1 MWCDVLV
8 AWWKKSRSSDP
19 DRTRRGADGAATA
32 QQEPTRTAVLG
43 QAPPTF
49 VLGATS
55 TGDVLAFRAPARD
68 LVAWWHQLRAEHPT
82 TGLWP
87 VLLGEG
93 PGDLCA
99 ALPGAVRAD
108 YDPAT
113 ELVRAQDMSS
123 EDLRALRAQ
132 RLARYADL
140 DGDDS
145 FDDDEDDDALAMVE
159 PDALARSE
167 ATFVAAQTDGLVAL
181 VPAAHAWQVPVL
193 LGWDG
198 GLNYDLEPV
207 DHAVVL
213 RDWQERFGAQL
224 VTLGN
229 EQVLEL
235 WVDHPPTEPAHALA
249 VAREQFEYCYDSVY
263 QGVGSLTELA
273 REQVGSQSWYFWWD

>member
-1 MWCDVLV
+1 MWCDDVV
-8 AWWKKSRSSDP
+8 AWWKTSRSSP
-19 DRTRRGADGAATA
+19 SRSVRPGAPGAASGR
-32 QQEPTRTAVLG
+32 EITRTAVLG

-49 VLGATS
+49 VLGTTS
-55 TGDVLAFRAPARD
+55 TGDVLAFRAAAQD
-68 LVAWWHQLRAEHPT
+68 LVAWWHRLRAEHPT

-87 VLLGEG
+87 VLLGDG

-99 ALPGAVRAD
+99 ALPGAVRDD
-108 YDPAT
+108 YDPAA
-113 ELVRAQDMSS
+113 ELVRAHGMSLA
-123 EDLRALRAQ
+123 DLRALRAQ
-132 RLARYADL
+132 RLAQYADL
-140 DGDDS
+140 GGDDS
-145 FDDDEDDDALAMVE
+145 FRDDEDDDALAMVE
-159 PDALARSE
+159 PDALARYE
-167 ATFVAAQTDGLVAL
+167 ATFTAARTDGLVAL

-235 WVDHPPTEPAHALA
+235 WVDHPPTDPAQALA

-273 REQVGSQSWYFWWD
+273 RDQVGSQSWYFWWD